1 MKLGS
6 KVAAS
11 TATAALAIGG
21 ITLMAAPAQADLIT
35 LCSGHGGAITLPTD
49 LKVPAGASCYLD
61 GTVIQGDVTVEEG
74 ANLHIVGGSIKGEVS
89 VNTEGYFDASDSTVD
104 GDLVNAGSYGTY
116 LEEGSSVAEL
126 RAQAA
131 DGAANDGFVYVVD
144 SSAASIDA
152 ATGELYA
159 NGARVGGGVNADGV
173 VYADIYDSVIRGDL
187 TVNGSASGG
196 ILCDSEVLGDATYS
210 ASSGPVA
217 VGAGETEGYCASVN
231 YIDGDLSVT
240 GVSGGAYIDNNIV
253 GGDLVANGNSPT
265 AQIGDANRVR
275 GGIVTQEV
283 AMRAL
288 AAEVT
293 AEFEAHEADL
303 EELVEEARAETIE
316 DAIEAG
322 PAFE

>member
-6 KVAAS
+6 KIAAS

-21 ITLMAAPAQADLIT
+21 VTLMSAPAQADLVT
-35 LCSGHGGAITLPTD
+35 LCSGHGGAITLPTN
-49 LKVPAGASCYLD
+49 LKVEAGKSCFLD

-74 ANLHIVGGSIKGEVS
+74 ANLHIISGSITGEVS
-89 VNTEGYFDASDSTVD
+89 VDSDAYFDAADTTVD
-104 GDLVNAGSYGTY
+104 GDVVNSGSYGTY
-116 LEEGSSVAEL
+116 LEDGTSVATL
-126 RAQAA
+126 KAQAA
-131 DGAANDGFVYVVD
+131 EGSANDGFVYVVG
-144 SSAASIDA
+144 SSATSVDA
-152 ATGELYA
+152 TIGEIYV
-159 NGARVGGGVNADGV
+159 NGGRISGDVSADGV
-173 VYADIYDSVIRGDL
+173 VYADIYDSVVRGAL
-187 TVNGSASGG
+187 TVNGAASGG

-217 VGAGETEGYCASVN
+217 VGAGETEGYCSSVN

-240 GVSGGAYIDNNIV
+240 GISGGAYIDNNIV

-275 GGIVTQEV
+275 GGVITEEV

-303 EELVEEARAETIE
+303 EEQVEEARAETVE
-316 DAIEAG
+316 TALEAG
-322 PAFE
+322 PAF